1 MPDTLRPLTGRHA
14 HFNGLGGKGIAPAAV
29 LAHQAGMRVTG
40 DDLADNHR
48 TTAFAAEGI
57 NVTLGT
63 NTAPPHAEY
72 LVATGALPHQPG
84 GPRRMAR
91 LEFVQHLL
99 AAHDKKPIAVAGS
112 LGKSTAAAL
121 LHRVLTPLAPSAYIG
136 ADVPGLLCGGQLAAG
151 EWAVVEACEYQG
163 AYRALVPEIV
173 IALNLVQNHEDD
185 FGPGTAGFERSLA
198 GFLTDPPT
206 PPRLAVLPED
216 VAALLAPR
224 LAGHRSLRVETVGED
239 ADWTIDITTADPTGT
254 TFRLAQHGTH
264 AGSWTVPAP
273 GRHLVTAA
281 ACALVTSLHLGVTPA
296 DSAEALAGF
305 RLPRRRMSTMHHD
318 ARLVLIDDNAR
329 QPGQAAALL
338 QALRQAHPDR
348 HLAIAVAPWGR
359 KNQRDLAA
367 WALGLSEADTVWVL
381 PVGGTAVSGGE
392 APNADTRLAELIR
405 LEGTAAYTV
414 HPGGDLPLPPDR
426 HADGLVVATAG
437 YDASLTTFSVLHDQT
452 IAAFGANPAPAA

>member
-1 MPDTLRPLTGRHA
+1 MPDSPRPLAGRHV
-14 HFNGLGGKGIAPAAV
+14 HFNGLGGKGIAPAAA

-48 TTAFAAEGI
+48 TTAFTAEGI
-57 NVTLGT
+57 SVTLGA
-63 NTAPPHAEY
+63 NTSPQGAEY
-72 LVATGALPHQPG
+72 LVATGALPRQMG

-99 AAHDKKPIAVAGS
+99 AAHDKKLIAVAGS

-136 ADVPGLLCGGQLAAG
+136 ADVPGLLCGGRLAAG

-163 AYRALVPEIV
+163 AYRALAPEIV

-198 GFLTDPPT
+198 SFLTDPPA
-206 PPRLAVLPED
+206 PPRLAVMPED

-224 LAGHRSLRVETVGED
+224 LAGNSSLMLETVGED
-239 ADWTIDITTADPTGT
+239 ADWTIDITGVDPTGT
-254 TFRLAQHGTH
+254 TFHLARHGTH
-264 AGSWTVPAP
+264 AGTWCIPAP

-281 ACALVTSLHLGVTPA
+281 ACALVTSLHLGVALA
-296 DSAEALAGF
+296 DSADALAGF

-318 ARLVLIDDNAR
+318 DRLVLIDDNAR

-348 HLAIAVAPWGR
+348 HLVIAVAPWGR
-359 KNQRDLAA
+359 KNQRDLGA

-381 PVGGTAVSGGE
+381 PVGDAAVPGGE
-392 APNADTRLAELIR
+392 APDADVRLAELIR
-405 LEGTAAYTV
+405 LEGTSAYTV
-414 HPGGDLPLPPDR
+414 RPGSDLPLPTGR
-426 HADGLVVATAG
+426 RADSLVVATAG
-437 YDASLTTFSVLHDQT
+437 YDASLKTFSVLHDQT
-452 IAAFGANPAPAA
+452 IAAFGADPAPVA